1 MSCYS
6 PLRVSARAALCS
18 AQFSGERLIGL
29 SSEALA
35 KEDPSLKISDVMS
48 NLFNKLVTTYPFIT
62 VIHR

>member
-1 MSCYS
+1 MPCYD
-6 PLRVSARAALCS
+6 ARS
-18 AQFSGERLIGL
+18 VEYSRGL